1 MSTEQNKSAKLEGAG
16 GEWISIYLGK
26 VCKKIGSGATPRGG
40 NDVYLKNGCFALIRS
55 QNIYNDGFHR
65 EGLVFISDKHANE
78 LQGVEV
84 LKDDVLLNITGDSVA
99 RVCQV
104 DPNILPARVNQH
116 VAIVRPDPKKLDP
129 RFLRYYLISSEMQT
143 KLLSWAGSG
152 GTRDAITKGMI
163 ELLEILA
170 PKDISEQR
178 AIAHMLGTLDDKIE
192 LNRRTNETLEA
203 MAQALFKFW
212 FVDFGPVRA
221 KMEGRWRRGQSLP
234 GLPAHLFDLFPDR
247 LVDSE
252 LGEIP
257 EGWEVVKVSD
267 IGKIVCGKTPST
279 KIPEY
284 YGDDISFITIPDM
297 HNNIFAVTTQKKL
310 SYLGANS
317 QTNKTL
323 PPNTIC
329 ISCIAT
335 PGLVIITTE
344 RSQTNQQINS
354 IIINESNE
362 TYYWFWIFRNLNN
375 IIKASGSGGS
385 VLVNLSTG
393 RFSELRILSSSKK
406 LRQLYHLCIIPF
418 FERVLI
424 GLQENITLA
433 ALRDTLLP
441 KLISGELRVKDTEKI
456 IGG

>member
-1 MSTEQNKSAKLEGAG
+1 MSAGQNKNAKLEEAG
-16 GEWISIYLGK
+16 GEWELQPFGQILKEPVRNGIYKPKEFHGRGVKIVNMGELFAYPRLHSVPMKRVFLSDSEKKRFMLSTGDLLFARRSLVAEGAGKCSIVLELDEPATYESSIIRARPDNN
-26 VCKKIGSGATPRGG
+26 KIESLFLYYFFNSVFGLHCLDTIRRQVAVAGITG
-40 NDVYLKNGCFALIRS
+40 NDL
-55 QNIYNDGFHR
+55 
-65 EGLVFISDKHANE
+65 
-78 LQGVEV
+78 
-84 LKDDVLLNITGDSVA
+84 A
-99 RVCQV
+99 R
-104 DPNILPARVNQH
+104 
-116 VAIVRPDPKKLDP
+116 
-129 RFLRYYLISSEMQT
+129 
-143 KLLSWAGSG
+143 
-152 GTRDAITKGMI
+152 
-163 ELLEILA
+163 LEIPIPPLE
-170 PKDISEQR
+170 EQR
-178 AIAHMLGTLDDKIE
+178 AIAHILGTLDDKIE

-284 YGDDISFITIPDM
+284 YGIDISFITIPDM
-297 HNNIFAVTTQKKL
+297 HNNIFATTTQKKL

-317 QTNKTL
+317 QKNKTL

-329 ISCIAT
+329 VSCIAT

-344 RSQTNQQINS
+344 NSQTNQQINS
-354 IIINESNE
+354 VILDELNEI
-362 TYYWFWIFRNLNN
+362 YYWFWIFRNLNN

-385 VLVNLSTG
+385 VLINLSTS
-393 RFSELRILSSSKK
+393 RFSELRILSSAKK
-406 LRQLYHLCIIPF
+406 LRQLYHLCIMPF
-418 FERVLI
+418 FERVLM
-424 GLQENITLA
+424 GLQENITLTI
-433 ALRDTLLP
+433 LRDTLLP
-441 KLISGELRVKDTEKI
+441 KLISGELRVRK
-456 IGG
+456 

>member
-16 GEWISIYLGK
+16 GEWQEKTLGEILILQRGFDLPETDRQLGRYLVIASNGPVGK
-26 VCKKIGSGATPRGG
+26 HSKAMVKGPGVVIGRSGNLGGGQYIKEDFWPLNTTLWVKDFKNNDIRFCYYLLKSLDLSSFNSGSGVPT
-40 NDVYLKNGCFALIRS
+40 
-55 QNIYNDGFHR
+55 
-65 EGLVFISDKHANE
+65 
-78 LQGVEV
+78 
-84 LKDDVLLNITGDSVA
+84 LNRNHIHPLPVSI
-99 RVCQV
+99 
-104 DPNILPARVNQH
+104 PNR
-116 VAIVRPDPKKLDP
+116 
-129 RFLRYYLISSEMQT
+129 
-143 KLLSWAGSG
+143 
-152 GTRDAITKGMI
+152 I
-163 ELLEILA
+163 E
-170 PKDISEQR
+170 EQR
-178 AIAHMLGTLDDKIE
+178 AIAHILGTLDDKIE

-234 GLPAHLFDLFPDR
+234 GLPAHLFDLFPDQ

-284 YGDDISFITIPDM
+284 YGIDISFITIPDM
-297 HNNIFAVTTQKKL
+297 HNNIFATTTQKKL

-317 QTNKTL
+317 QKNKTL

-329 ISCIAT
+329 VSCIAT

-344 RSQTNQQINS
+344 NSQTNQQINS
-354 IIINESNE
+354 VILDELNEI
-362 TYYWFWIFRNLNN
+362 YYWFWIFRNLNN

-385 VLVNLSTG
+385 VLINLSTS
-393 RFSELRILSSSKK
+393 RFSELRILSSAKK
-406 LRQLYHLCIIPF
+406 LRQLYHLCIMPF
-418 FERVLI
+418 FERVLM
-424 GLQENITLA
+424 GLQENITLTI
-433 ALRDTLLP
+433 LRDTLLP
-441 KLISGELRVKDTEKI
+441 KLISGELRVRK
-456 IGG
+456 

>member
-16 GEWISIYLGK
+16 GEWRNLYWDNIATLEYGKALRNYNKKNSYRVFGTNGPIGWHNEALYLHPG
-26 VCKKIGSGATPRGG
+26 VIIGRKGAYRGIHYSP
-40 NDVYLKNGCFALIRS
+40 DPFFVIDTAFYLK
-55 QNIYNDGFHR
+55 
-65 EGLVFISDKHANE
+65 
-78 LQGVEV
+78 
-84 LKDDVLLNITGDSVA
+84 
-99 RVCQV
+99 
-104 DPNILPARVNQH
+104 
-116 VAIVRPDPKKLDP
+116 PKIDID
-129 RFLRYYLISSEMQT
+129 LRWAYY
-143 KLLSWAGSG
+143 
-152 GTRDAITKGMI
+152 
-163 ELLEILA
+163 ELLT
-170 PKDISEQR
+170 KDINSMDSGSAIPSTSRESFKNLPVRLPPLEEQR
-178 AIAHMLGTLDDKIE
+178 AIAHILGTLDDKIE

-297 HNNIFAVTTQKKL
+297 HNNIFAATTQKKL

-406 LRQLYHLCIIPF
+406 LRQLYHLCIMPF

-424 GLQENITLA
+424 GLQENITLTA
-433 ALRDTLLP
+433 MRDTLLP
-441 KLISGELRVKDTEKI
+441 KLISGKLRVKDAEKI